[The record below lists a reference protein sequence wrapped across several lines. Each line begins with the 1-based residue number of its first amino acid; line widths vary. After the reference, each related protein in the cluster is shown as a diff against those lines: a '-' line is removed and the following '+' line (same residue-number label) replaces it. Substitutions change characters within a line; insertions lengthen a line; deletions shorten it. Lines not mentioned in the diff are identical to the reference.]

1 MRFITAGESHGKG
14 LMVILEGVPAGV
26 PFDILF
32 INQELRRRQKFFGRG
47 DRMRIEEDEVEVISG
62 VRGGETIGSPI
73 ALWIKNRD
81 WENWKEVMD
90 PLNPSPASP
99 LTTPRPGHADLAGA
113 MKFLSCDIRNILE
126 RASARETAAR
136 TAAGAVCKLFLR
148 ELNIEIWG
156 WVEEIGGIKADYEG
170 MEKREIKKKVKDSEL
185 LSPDP
190 EAEKKWKEKIKWA
203 MKEGDTLGGVFSLIA
218 ENVPPGL
225 GSYTQ
230 WDLRLDG
237 MLAQAVM
244 SIPGIKGVEIGEGFS
259 LSSMLGSEA
268 MDEIVYKGKRI
279 VRLTNRM
286 GGIEGGI
293 SNGEDIVLKAV
304 MKPIPT
310 LRKPLKTID
319 FSSFKES
326 VAFRERGDVVAVPSA
341 CVVGEAMV
349 SFIIA
354 REIKRKLGGDTLFE
368 LKRNLAGFLKEV
380 RKRYG

>member
-14 LMVILEGVPAGV
+14 LIVILEGVPAGV

-47 DRMRIEEDEVEVISG
+47 ERMRIEQDEVEVISG

-73 ALWIKNRD
+73 ALLIKNRD

-90 PLNPSPASP
+90 PFNPSPASP

-113 MKFLSCDIRNILE
+113 MKFLSSDIRNILE

-148 ELNIEIWG
+148 ELSIEIWG
-156 WVEEIGGIKADYEG
+156 WVEEIGGIKANYEG

-203 MKEGDTLGGVFSLIA
+203 VKEGDTLGGVFSLIA

-225 GSYTQ
+225 GKLYSMGFKIGWNAGTSSNEY
-230 WDLRLDG
+230 
-237 MLAQAVM
+237 
-244 SIPGIKGVEIGEGFS
+244 PG
-259 LSSMLGSEA
+259 
-268 MDEIVYKGKRI
+268 DKRGGNRGGI
-279 VRLTNRM
+279 LPIFYVRL
-286 GGIEGGI
+286 
-293 SNGEDIVLKAV
+293 
-304 MKPIPT
+304 
-310 LRKPLKTID
+310 
-319 FSSFKES
+319 
-326 VAFRERGDVVAVPSA
+326 
-341 CVVGEAMV
+341 
-349 SFIIA
+349 
-354 REIKRKLGGDTLFE
+354 
-368 LKRNLAGFLKEV
+368 
-380 RKRYG
+380 